1 MPEVATKDILI
12 VDDDK
17 QFCQL
22 LVMAFDAA
30 GYKTAW
36 TLDGQS
42 ALDLFKK
49 RNPPIVLL
57 DVAMPGL
64 NGYQVAAQIRKLEP
78 KDTHTLVVIMTAH
91 ARNFTITQEFAMGI
105 DSFLTKPMM
114 PDDIV
119 AHVTSLVE

>member
-1 MPEVATKDILI
+1 MPEVAAKDILI

-22 LVMAFDAA
+22 LAPAFEAA

-36 TLDGQS
+36 TLDGQA

-64 NGYQVAAQIRKLEP
+64 NGFQVAEQIRKLEP
-78 KDTHTLVVIMTAH
+78 KDTHTLIVIMTAH
-91 ARNFTITQEFAMGI
+91 TRSFTITQEFEIGI
-105 DSFLTKPMM
+105 DSYLSKPML

-119 AHVTSLVE
+119 AHVSSLIE

>member
-1 MPEVATKDILI
+1 MPDAPARDILI

-22 LVMAFDAA
+22 LALAFEEGGFRA
-30 GYKTAW
+30 TW
-36 TLDGQS
+36 RLDGQS
-42 ALDLFKK
+42 ALDVFKETF
-49 RNPPIVLL
+49 PPIVLL

-64 NGYQVAAQIRKLEP
+64 NGFQVTEKIRELEP
-78 KDTHTLVVIMTAH
+78 KGTHTLIVIMTAH
-91 ARNFTITQEFAMGI
+91 TRSFTISKEFEMGI

-119 AHVTSLVE
+119 AHVSS

>member
-1 MPEVATKDILI
+1 MPEVATKEILI

-22 LVMAFDAA
+22 LAIAFDAA
-30 GYKTAW
+30 GYKTTSAQ
-36 TLDGQS
+36 DGQS

-49 RNPPIVLL
+49 RNPRVVLL

-64 NGYQVAAQIRKLEP
+64 SGYQVAEQIRKLEP

-114 PDDIV
+114 PDDVV
-119 AHVTSLVE
+119 AHVTSLVD